1 MRKAIEIVGWLG
13 DDPHGAGRHSLRGCE
28 HADERYRHRQLM
40 ASRAGATMVFLPNQW
55 RSRLADAEV
64 IATAQI
70 RINEV

>member
-1 MRKAIEIVGWLG
+1 
-13 DDPHGAGRHSLRGCE
+13 
-28 HADERYRHRQLM
+28 M